1 MTMTTTE
8 HPTIP
13 PHDLD
18 AERAILGAILLCPA
32 VLATVG
38 ELVQETDFYDSHH
51 QAVFSAMCRLE
62 NAGSAIDHIVV
73 AEELKR
79 VGLLGKVGGSAAV
92 AELIETVATAA
103 NVTTHCRVV
112 QQKARRRA
120 LRQMAFD
127 LFSRSTDE
135 QETLDD
141 LIDQAEQTIFGGQD
155 PDQASAPISTAQLV
169 DERLH
174 HLEALYKSQQPFTGI
189 STGFAVLDRL
199 TAGLQ
204 PGTLNII
211 AARPSMGKTALALS
225 ISAHVALETNLP
237 VQIFSLEMSKEELID
252 RLFALAA
259 QIDLHAIRTGNVSR
273 ADWFR
278 LATAA
283 EQLSHAPLFID
294 DSGALTMAQLRRRSR
309 RAKAKTGLALMI
321 VDYIQ
326 LMTPSLRGESRQQE
340 ISDMSRALKLLA
352 KELSVPIIA
361 LSQLNRKVEERGDKR
376 PMLSD
381 LRESGAIEQD
391 ADLVAF
397 IYRDEVYN
405 PDSLD
410 KGIAEILVRK
420 HRSGP
425 VGEQKLLFREQY
437 AKFEDLPAD

>member
-8 HPTIP
+8 RPTIP

-32 VLATVG
+32 VLTTVG
-38 ELVQETDFYDSHH
+38 ERLQEADFYDSRH
-51 QAVFSAMCRLE
+51 QAIFSAMCRLE
-62 NAGSAIDHIVV
+62 NAGGAIDHIVV
-73 AEELKR
+73 SEELR
-79 VGLLGKVGGSAAV
+79 REGLLGKVGGNAAV
-92 AELIETVATAA
+92 AELMEAVATAA

-112 QQKARRRA
+112 QEKARRRA

-127 LFSRSTDE
+127 LFTRSTDE
-135 QETLDD
+135 QEPLDA
-141 LIDQAEQTIFGGQD
+141 LIDQAEQTVFRGQD
-155 PDQASAPISTAQLV
+155 SDQASSRIPTAQLV
-169 DERLH
+169 NERLQ
-174 HLEALYKSQQPFTGI
+174 HLETLYKSQKTFTGI
-189 STGFAVLDRL
+189 PTGFVALDRL

-225 ISAHVALETNLP
+225 IAAHVALHEQLP
-237 VQIFSLEMSKEELID
+237 VQIFSLEMSKEELVD
-252 RLFALAA
+252 RLFALTA
-259 QIDLHAIRTGNVSR
+259 QIDLHAIRTGTVSS
-273 ADWFR
+273 AGWFR
-278 LATAA
+278 LADAA
-283 EQLSHAPLFID
+283 GQLSNAPLHID
-294 DSGALTMAQLRRRSR
+294 DSGSVTMAQLRRRAR
-309 RAKAKTGLALMI
+309 RAKAKTGMALMI
-321 VDYIQ
+321 VDYLQ

-352 KELSVPIIA
+352 KELSVPIVA
-361 LSQLNRKVEERGDKR
+361 LSQLNRKPEDRGDHR

-405 PDSLD
+405 PESLD

-425 VGEQKLLFREQY
+425 IGEQRLLFREQY

>member
-1 MTMTTTE
+1 MTMLTTE

-18 AERAILGAILLCPA
+18 AERAILGSILLCPE
-32 VLATVG
+32 VLADVG
-38 ELVQETDFYDSHH
+38 ELVEEGDFYDFRN
-51 QAVFSAMCRLE
+51 QAIFSAMCVLE
-62 NAGSAIDHIVV
+62 STGSAIDHILV
-73 AEELKR
+73 AEALKQQ
-79 VGLLGKVGGSAAV
+79 GQLEKVGGNAAI
-92 AELIETVATAA
+92 AELIETVSTAA

-112 QQKARRRA
+112 REKSRRRA
-120 LRQMAFD
+120 LRRMAFD
-127 LFSRSTDE
+127 LFKRSTDE
-135 QETLDD
+135 QET
-141 LIDQAEQTIFGGQD
+141 IDALVEQAEQTLLGD
-155 PDQASAPISTAQLV
+155 HNADRDSAPLSTAQLV
-169 DERLH
+169 TERLH
-174 HLEALYKSQQPFTGI
+174 HLETLYKSQKTFTGI
-189 STGFAVLDRL
+189 PTGFASLDRL

-225 ISAHVALETNLP
+225 IAAHVALHEQMP
-237 VQIFSLEMSKEELID
+237 VQIFSLEMSKEELAD
-252 RLFALAA
+252 RLFALTA
-259 QIDLHAIRTGNVSR
+259 QIDLHAIRTGKVLK

-278 LATAA
+278 LATSAN
-283 EQLSHAPLFID
+283 QLSNARLFID
-294 DSGALTMAQLRRRSR
+294 DAGSLTMAHLRRRAQ

-321 VDYIQ
+321 VDYLQ

-361 LSQLNRKVEERGDKR
+361 LSQLNRKVEERSDKR

-405 PDSLD
+405 PESLD

-425 VGEQKLLFREQY
+425 IGEQRLLFREQF
-437 AKFEDLPAD
+437 AKFEDLPTD

>member
-1 MTMTTTE
+1 MTMATTE
-8 HPTIP
+8 HLAIP

-38 ELVQETDFYDSHH
+38 ELVQETDFYDSRH
-51 QAVFSAMCRLE
+51 QAIFSAMCRLE
-62 NAGSAIDHIVV
+62 NAGSTIDHIVV
-73 AEELKR
+73 SEELR
-79 VGLLGKVGGSAAV
+79 REGLLEKVGGSAAV

-103 NVTTHCRVV
+103 NVTIHCRVV
-112 QQKARRRA
+112 QEKARRRL
-120 LRQMAFD
+120 LRRMAFD
-127 LFSRSTDE
+127 LFTRSNDE
-135 QETLDD
+135 QEPLDA
-141 LIDQAEQTIFGGQD
+141 LIDQAEQAIFGGQD
-155 PDQASAPISTAQLV
+155 SEQASSQITTAQLV
-169 DERLH
+169 KERLQ
-174 HLEALYKSQQPFTGI
+174 HLQTLYKRQRPFTGI
-189 STGFAVLDRL
+189 STGFAALDRL

-225 ISAHVALETNLP
+225 IAAHVALHERLP
-237 VQIFSLEMSKEELID
+237 VQIFSLEMSKEELVD
-252 RLFALAA
+252 RLLALIALV
-259 QIDLHAIRTGNVSR
+259 DLHAIRTGQVSG
-273 ADWFR
+273 DEWFR
-278 LATAA
+278 LAEAA
-283 EQLSHAPLFID
+283 NQLENAPLHID
-294 DSGALTMAQLRRRSR
+294 DAGAVTMAQLRRRGR

-321 VDYIQ
+321 VDYLQ
-326 LMTPSLRGESRQQE
+326 LMTPNLRGESRQQE

-352 KELSVPIIA
+352 KELGVPIIA

-405 PDSLD
+405 PDSFD
-410 KGIAEILVRK
+410 RGIADILIRK

-425 VGEQKLLFREQY
+425 IGEHRLLFRERY